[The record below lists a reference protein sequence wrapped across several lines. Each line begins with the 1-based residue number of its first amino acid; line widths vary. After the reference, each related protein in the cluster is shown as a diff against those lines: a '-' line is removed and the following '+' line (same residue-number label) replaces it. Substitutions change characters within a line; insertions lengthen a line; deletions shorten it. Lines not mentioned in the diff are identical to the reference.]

1 MRLKIENI
9 LITVVPALI
18 VIGMFIG
25 LIYLLIDNARL
36 EFVNTV
42 IEYRIEQ
49 KQENIDAAKKEIEDV
64 KGDLVEWQNTA
75 NDYKFQLDQVNKDNG
90 WSEDE

>member
-1 MRLKIENI
+1 MRLKIGNV
-9 LITVVPALI
+9 LIAVLTALI

-25 LIYLLIDNARL
+25 LIYLLFDNTRL
-36 EFVNTV
+36 GFVNIMT
-42 IEYRIEQ
+42 EYRIEQ
-49 KQENIDAAKKEIEDV
+49 KEEEIDAAKKEIEDV

-75 NDYKFQLDQVNKDNG
+75 NGYKFQLDLLNKDNG

>member
-18 VIGMFIG
+18 VIGMIIG
-25 LIYLLIDNARL
+25 LIYLLIDNTRL
-36 EFVNTV
+36 EFVNSV

-49 KQENIDAAKKEIEDV
+49 KEKDIDATKKELRDV

-75 NDYKFQLDQVNKDNG
+75 NGYKWQLDLINKDNG

>member
-9 LITVVPALI
+9 LITILPALI
-18 VIGMFIG
+18 VIGMIIG

>member
-1 MRLKIENI
+1 MKLKIENI
-9 LITVVPALI
+9 LITVVPAFI

-25 LIYLLIDNARL
+25 LIYLLVDNTRL
-36 EFVNTV
+36 EFVNAV
-42 IEYRIEQ
+42 NEYRIEQ
-49 KQENIDAAKKEIEDV
+49 KQEDIDAAKKEIEDV

-75 NDYKFQLDQVNKDNG
+75 NGYKFQLDLINKDNG

>member
-25 LIYLLIDNARL
+25 LIYLLVDNTRL
-36 EFVNTV
+36 EFVNSV

-49 KQENIDAAKKEIEDV
+49 KQENIDAAEKELRDV
-64 KGDLVEWQNTA
+64 KNDLVEWQNTA
-75 NDYKFQLDQVNKDNG
+75 NGYKFQLDLLNKENG